1 MIVILDKVLE
11 RNHRRQKVDPNQMC
25 LFKPKP
31 VRVEVPEVEEWP
43 TDQILDFEKKLLG
56 MYVTSHPMNKYE
68 NTLKKLKIKDIASL
82 YEGPKRDKKVTAI
95 GVVENVKL
103 TTTRRKNE
111 RMAII
116 KIEDKSASVESFVFP
131 RVYAKYLTYL
141 VKGKIIAVTG
151 RVQAKEQIPNIIAE
165 EITPIEDIFSQV
177 KELNIIVKKNS
188 FKPKV
193 LKDIFSKHQGGTPV
207 YFILRKS
214 RFRGV
219 KIRTA
224 DNYHLALSESL
235 LDNIGDIVGQDN
247 IRIRL

>member
-1 MIVILDKVLE
+1 
-11 RNHRRQKVDPNQMC
+11 
-25 LFKPKP
+25 
-31 VRVEVPEVEEWP
+31 
-43 TDQILDFEKKLLG
+43 
-56 MYVTSHPMNKYE
+56 MNKYE